1 MTDGTRTPNNPDHP
15 PAGGTPPM
23 PDVRKPAGENTP
35 GATGANKPDPSGG
48 HASDAASG
56 NRPGPSGGHAS
67 GTSGGIMPGMTAWN
81 APGAASGNKPG
92 PAAGNAPGT
101 AGRNPYVPA
110 NPSTP
115 AATPYSRE
123 GFNDLNRLLDQMDN
137 ALGRHGM
144 SGVYQDVFGRPSTPP
159 GNSGPFTGSQG
170 NGRTIQGGARP
181 GPGGLPGSADSVQ
194 FDTGQQPPPM
204 AEQDEEVHKSLE
216 DLMKELNS
224 LVGLAKVKD
233 DVKSLTNMVRVMRMR
248 KERGLPEVDMSLHL
262 VFTGNPGTGKTTVA
276 RLLAG
281 IYREIGVLE
290 KGHLVE
296 TDRSGLVAK
305 YVGQTAPLVMDV
317 VNRSLGGVLFIDEAY
332 ALVSRRGEN
341 DFGFEAVDTLLKAME
356 DHRDELIVI
365 VAGYPDK
372 MEEFLESNP
381 GLVSRFNKFIGFDD
395 YEPEDLA
402 LILQRMGDKNGYIF
416 DASAKEKARKII
428 DTLYENRTENF
439 ANARTIRNFFEK
451 LLAIHANRMAEKPT
465 PTDAELCTLIG
476 LDVDAADVQE
486 LMR

>member
-1 MTDGTRTPNNPDHP
+1 M
-15 PAGGTPPM
+15 A
-23 PDVRKPAGENTP
+23 DV
-35 GATGANKPDPSGG
+35 
-48 HASDAASG
+48 
-56 NRPGPSGGHAS
+56 
-67 GTSGGIMPGMTAWN
+67 
-81 APGAASGNKPG
+81 
-92 PAAGNAPGT
+92 
-101 AGRNPYVPA
+101 
-110 NPSTP
+110 
-115 AATPYSRE
+115 
-123 GFNDLNRLLDQMDN
+123 
-137 ALGRHGM
+137 
-144 SGVYQDVFGRPSTPP
+144 
-159 GNSGPFTGSQG
+159 
-170 NGRTIQGGARP
+170 
-181 GPGGLPGSADSVQ
+181 
-194 FDTGQQPPPM
+194 
-204 AEQDEEVHKSLE
+204 EEEPRKSLE
-216 DLMKELNS
+216 ELMNELNA
-224 LVGLAKVKD
+224 LVGLDKVKN

-296 TDRSGLVAK
+296 TDRSGMVAK

-381 GLVSRFNKFIGFDD
+381 GLVSRFNKFIAFDD
-395 YEPEDLA
+395 YEPGELA
-402 LILQRMGDKNGYIF
+402 LIMQRMGDRNGYLF
-416 DASAKEKARKII
+416 DEDAKTKLRTVI
-428 DTLYENRTENF
+428 DTLYENRTDNF
-439 ANARTIRNFFEK
+439 ANARTVRNFFEK
-451 LLAIHANRMAEKPT
+451 MLTVHANRMADIPE
-465 PTDAELCTLIG
+465 PTDAQLCTLIG
-476 LDVDAADVQE
+476 LDVDGVDLTE

>member
-1 MTDGTRTPNNPDHP
+1 MTDNTGNPNTPHPGTPNPD
-15 PAGGTPPM
+15 AS
-23 PDVRKPAGENTP
+23 KPN
-35 GATGANKPDPSGG
+35 
-48 HASDAASG
+48 ASG
-56 NRPGPSGGHAS
+56 PANPVHP
-67 GTSGGIMPGMTAWN
+67 T
-81 APGAASGNKPG
+81 
-92 PAAGNAPGT
+92 PAAGTG
-101 AGRNPYVPA
+101 NPVHP
-110 NPSTP
+110 NPSAGAGNSARPSGNPVPGSNSAPP
-115 AATPYSRE
+115 APAPTPYSRE
-123 GFNDLNRLLDQMDN
+123 GFNDLNRLLDQMDSV
-137 ALGRHGM
+137 LGRRDSGASRSM
-144 SGVYQDVFGRPSTPP
+144 SGVFRDVFGHEPGAPS
-159 GNSGPFTGSQG
+159 
-170 NGRTIQGGARP
+170 A
-181 GPGGLPGSADSVQ
+181 PGSNPNPFANNPSGSSAGPSGGFPGSSGAPSGADNMA
-194 FDTGQQPPPM
+194 FDSGQEPPPM
-204 AEQDEEVHKSLE
+204 EDAGEEPRKSLE
-216 DLMKELNS
+216 ELMNELNA
-224 LVGLAKVKD
+224 LVGLGKVKD

-290 KGHLVE
+290 KGHLIE

-317 VNRSLGGVLFIDEAY
+317 VKRAIGGVLFIDEAY

-381 GLVSRFNKFIGFDD
+381 GLVSRFNKFIEFDD
-395 YEPEDLA
+395 YEPEDLS
-402 LILQRMGDKNGYIF
+402 LILQRMGDKNGYLF
-416 DASAKEKARKII
+416 DAEAKEKAKKLI
-428 DTLYENRTENF
+428 DTVYENRSDNF
-439 ANARTIRNFFEK
+439 ANARTVRNLFEK
-451 LLAIHANRMAEKPT
+451 LLTIHANRMAEKPN

-476 LDVDAADVQE
+476 LDVDAIEVEE

>member
-1 MTDGTRTPNNPDHP
+1 MTDGTRTPDNPNHAA
-15 PAGGTPPM
+15 PAGTPQSSG
-23 PDVRKPAGENTP
+23 VRKP
-35 GATGANKPDPSGG
+35 DGG
-48 HASDAASG
+48 
-56 NRPGPSGGHAS
+56 
-67 GTSGGIMPGMTAWN
+67 N
-81 APGAASGNKPG
+81 APGPANGHKPG
-92 PAAGNAPGT
+92 PAAGNAPGPT
-101 AGRNPYVPA
+101 NAYKPGPAAGNAPGPTNAYKPSPAAGNAPGPANGYKPGPAAGNAPGPA
-110 NPSTP
+110 NPSAP
-115 AATPYSRE
+115 APTPYSRE

-137 ALGRHGM
+137 AIGRRTM
-144 SGVYQDVFGRPSTPP
+144 AGVYQDVFGRPSTPP
-159 GNSGPFTGSQG
+159 ENSGAPAGVRG
-170 NGRTIQGGARP
+170 NDRAYGGLRP
-181 GPGGLPGSADSVQ
+181 GPLGSPHNADSVA
-194 FDTGQQPPPM
+194 FDTGQQPPPVS
-204 AEQDEEVHKSLE
+204 EQEEEVRKSLDE
-216 DLMKELNS
+216 LMKELNA

-248 KERGLPEVDMSLHL
+248 KERGLPEVEMSLHL

-281 IYREIGVLE
+281 IYREIGVLQ

-317 VNRSLGGVLFIDEAY
+317 VNRALGGVLFIDEAY

-395 YEPEDLA
+395 YEPDDLS
-402 LILQRMGDKNGYIF
+402 LILQRMGDKNGYMF

-439 ANARTIRNFFEK
+439 ANARTIRNLFEK
-451 LLAIHANRMAEKPT
+451 LLTVHANRMADKPV
-465 PTDAELCTLIG
+465 PTDTELCTLIG
-476 LDVDAADVQE
+476 LDVDAVEIQE